1 MKTLLIVQAGHAG
14 GRVAQLVTAAL
25 EGVAQVRAE
34 LGEDSVAVR
43 CVPALQATAADVR
56 AAHGVLLATPEHFA
70 YMSGALKDFF
80 DRTFYAVESH
90 TVGRPYGLVVSA
102 GNDGQG
108 TIAAVRRIV
117 TGYRWREIAEPVL
130 VLSDPK
136 PTDIARCREL
146 GATLAAGLAAGIF

>member
-1 MKTLLIVQAGHAG
+1 MTPKILIVYGGHAG
-14 GRVAQLVTAAL
+14 GRTEQLRLAMAEGLRGTGERVELREQHAL
-25 EGVAQVRAE
+25 
-34 LGEDSVAVR
+34 S
-43 CVPALQATAADVR
+43 ATIDDLLWAD
-56 AAHGVLLATPEHFA
+56 GMLLATPEHFA

-108 TIAAVRRIV
+108 AIAAVRRIV
-117 TGYRWREIAEPVL
+117 TGYRWKEIAEPVL
-130 VLSDPK
+130 VLGDPK
-136 PTDIARCREL
+136 PADIERCREL

>member
-1 MKTLLIVQAGHAG
+1 MIPKILIVHGGHHG
-14 GRVAQLVTAAL
+14 GRTERLRVAAA
-25 EGVAQVRAE
+25 EGARASGEIIE
-34 LGEDSVAVR
+34 LREK
-43 CVPALQATAADVR
+43 PALAAD
-56 AAHGVLLATPEHFA
+56 AEDLLWADGILLATPEHFA

-90 TVGRPYGLVVSA
+90 TIGRPYGLLVSA

-117 TGYRWREIAEPVL
+117 TGYRWKEIADPVL
-130 VLSDPK
+130 VIGDPK
-136 PTDIARCREL
+136 PVDIERCREL